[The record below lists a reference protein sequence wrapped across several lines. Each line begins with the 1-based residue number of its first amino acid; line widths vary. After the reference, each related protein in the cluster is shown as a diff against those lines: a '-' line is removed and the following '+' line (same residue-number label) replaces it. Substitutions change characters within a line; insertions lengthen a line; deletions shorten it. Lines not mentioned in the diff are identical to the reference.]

1 MNKIR
6 FNLPDLSARRSA
18 QIGAKMKLA
27 TALSERADLQNR
39 LSELGNRL
47 NLNAKVQEGEE
58 PSEAPE
64 TLMAELD
71 TIASRLEELIS
82 RINLT
87 NSGTVHDGRTITEL
101 LAHRDCLKSRIQ
113 IMRNFLD
120 NASSKVNRM
129 THSEIKIKSTVPVS
143 EIQKQVDAL
152 SKELRECDELIQEL
166 NWTTE
171 LL

>member
-1 MNKIR
+1 
-6 FNLPDLSARRSA
+6 
-18 QIGAKMKLA
+18 MKLA

-47 NLNAKVQEGEE
+47 NHNAKVQEGEVPAE
-58 PSEAPE
+58 SPE
-64 TLMAELD
+64 DLMAELD
-71 TIASRLEELIS
+71 TIIGRLEELIS

-87 NSGTVHDGRTITEL
+87 NSRTVHNGKTITEL
-101 LAHRDCLKSRIQ
+101 LAHRDCLKNKIQ
-113 IMRNFLD
+113 IMRSFLD
-120 NASSKVNRM
+120 NASNKFNRL
-129 THSEIKIKSTVPVS
+129 THSEIRIKSTVPVS
-143 EIQKQVDAL
+143 EIQKELDAL